1 MRDWIK
7 QPLCIKC
14 FFFVIVVDQTE
25 RERFDERFLDTI
37 FIFQNKLVFF
47 LNFKGLPE
55 ESVEWGAFV
64 TALVKPFFVGVKAV
78 DASLQL
84 GAGGAALKL
93 QLAAVHL
100 KKKL

>member
-25 RERFDERFLDTI
+25 REIRFLDTI
-37 FIFQNKLVFF
+37 FIFQNKLVFD
-47 LNFKGLPE
+47 FKGLPE

-64 TALVKPFFVGVKAV
+64 TALVKPLFVGVKAV

-84 GAGGAALKL
+84 GARGATLKL
-93 QLAAVHL
+93 KLAAVHL
-100 KKKL
+100 KKNL